1 MESSFVV
8 IVQQVAVLFILIAV
22 GFVCTKFRF
31 FSEKT
36 ISELAKFVLYIV
48 IPCVIVNSFNR
59 EYDPAM
65 LKNLGIAA
73 AVAVA
78 THVFGILLATL
89 FIHDKNKS
97 RECILRFATVFS
109 NCGFMA
115 LPLQQALLGDEGVFY
130 CASFIVVFN
139 IFTWTYGLF
148 IMSGSE
154 KRFSIKM
161 IVNPGV
167 IGVVLGTIL
176 FVSPVK
182 LPRAVNSAL
191 QGIAALNTPIPMII
205 VGYYIAGISS
215 FKVLKDVKL
224 ALVLLLRLIVIPF
237 TFLAVLKLCG
247 FSGTLAASML
257 IAVSCPVAVNI
268 AMFSIMFKRD
278 SQLAATCIAV
288 STLLSI
294 ITLPLILVLFL

>member
-1 MESSFVV
+1 MESSFIV

-22 GFVCTKFRF
+22 GFVCTKCRF

-59 EYDPAM
+59 AYDPTM
-65 LKNLGIAA
+65 LGGLGIAA
-73 AVAVA
+73 VTAIA
-78 THVFGILLATL
+78 THLFGIVLATI

-115 LPLQQALLGDEGVFY
+115 LPLQQAILGDEGVFY
-130 CASFIVVFN
+130 CASYIVVFN
-139 IFTWTYGLF
+139 IFSWTYGLF

-167 IGVVLGTIL
+167 IGVVIGFIL
-176 FVSPVK
+176 FVSPIK
-182 LPRAVNSAL
+182 LPYALNTAL
-191 QGIAALNTPIPMII
+191 QGISALNTPIPMMI
-205 VGYYIAGISS
+205 VGYYIAGITS
-215 FKVLKDVKL
+215 FRVLKDAKL
-224 ALVLLLRLIVIPF
+224 ILVLFLRLVAIPF
-237 TFLAVLKLCG
+237 VFLGVLKLFG
-247 FSGTLAASML
+247 FSGTLATSML

-268 AMFSIMFKRD
+268 TMFSTMFKRD
-278 SQLAATCIAV
+278 SLLAAASVAV

-294 ITLPLILVLFL
+294 ITLPLFVVLSL

>member
-36 ISELAKFVLYIV
+36 ISELAKFILYVV

-59 EYDPAM
+59 EYDPTM
-65 LKNLGIAA
+65 LKGLGIAA
-73 AVAVA
+73 AVAIA
-78 THVFGILLATL
+78 AHLFGILLVSL
-89 FIHDKNKS
+89 FIRDKDKS

-115 LPLQQALLGDEGVFY
+115 LPLQQAILGDEGVFY
-130 CASFIVVFN
+130 CASYIVVFN
-139 IFTWTYGLF
+139 IFSWTYGLF
-148 IMSGSE
+148 IMSGS
-154 KRFSIKM
+154 KKKFSIKM
-161 IVNPGV
+161 LVNPGV
-167 IGVVLGTIL
+167 IGVILGSIL
-176 FVSPVK
+176 FVSPIK
-182 LPRAVNSAL
+182 LPYAFNNAL
-191 QGIAALNTPIPMII
+191 QGISALNTPIPMMI
-205 VGYYIAGISS
+205 VGYYIAGITS
-215 FKVLKDVKL
+215 FKVLKDAKL
-224 ALVLLLRLIVIPF
+224 MLVLLLRLIVIPF
-237 TFLAVLKLCG
+237 TFLGAMKLCG
-247 FSGTLAASML
+247 FSGTLATSTL

-268 AMFSIMFKRD
+268 AMFSTMFKRD

-294 ITLPLILVLFL
+294 ITLPLFVVLSL